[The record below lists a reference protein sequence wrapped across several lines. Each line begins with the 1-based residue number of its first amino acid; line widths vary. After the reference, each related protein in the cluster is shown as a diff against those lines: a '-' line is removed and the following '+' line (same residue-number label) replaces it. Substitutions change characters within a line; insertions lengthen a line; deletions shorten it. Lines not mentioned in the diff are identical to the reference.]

1 MKKIYQA
8 NFFFTFIKVFVN
20 WQKLVMPY
28 FYFSKTSDV
37 GLMVFF
43 TNEPEKSGLDE
54 TATE

>member
-8 NFFFTFIKVFVN
+8 NFFFTFIKLFVN